1 MTAGKSME
9 EDNEDGVKA
18 TAEMRC
24 EGSPNLYRW
33 EMGDGRCDDR
43 TLPAKNS

>member
-1 MTAGKSME
+1 ME

-33 EMGDGRCDDR
+33 EMGDVMIEHFQRKTR
-43 TLPAKNS
+43 NILKYLKL